1 VPHET
6 WAWKPGVTKLRAMIR
21 DGWFLVLQN
30 GVEALKTTKSFPN
43 HPANKPLE
51 PHIEH
56 CFDYLHQTL
65 RCNADST
72 LEPFLDNVGITLK
85 KDGSSGWG
93 VQHVCRD
100 FDQLVDWVDDIIGWF
115 GD

>member
-1 VPHET
+1 MPVSHARHDLGGEIYATVLPPASLFVSMPHET
-6 WAWKPGVTKLRAMIR
+6 LAWKPGVTKLRAMIR
-21 DGWFLVLQN
+21 NGWFLVLQN
-30 GVEALKTTKSFPN
+30 GVEALKTAKTFPN

-72 LEPFLDNVGITLK
+72 LEFFLG
-85 KDGSSGWG
+85 
-93 VQHVCRD
+93 
-100 FDQLVDWVDDIIGWF
+100 
-115 GD
+115 